1 MRPVRPRLAGLALA
15 CAMALAAV
23 VVSGHAQAMTKIQR
37 VVSPG
42 GLEAWLVQ
50 DATVPLVAM
59 AFAFRGGATQDPA
72 DKPGVAS
79 MTANLL
85 DEGAGDLDSK
95 AFHARLERNAIE
107 MNFSASR
114 DRLQGQLRMLNE
126 HRDEAFGLLKLA
138 VTAPRF
144 DAEPV
149 ERIRAQMLSGL
160 RRESTEPNALAGR
173 AFWAAAFPDH
183 PYGRPPG
190 GTLESLP
197 QVTVA
202 DLSGYARRVLA
213 RDNLTIA
220 VVGDIDAGTLGRL
233 IDDTFGSLP
242 AKAEL
247 TAVADVA
254 AVAPPKQVS
263 VPLDVP
269 QTVMLFG
276 GPGLKRNDPDFM
288 AAYIANHILGGGSMS
303 SRLYYEVREKK
314 GLAYSVS
321 QSLIWLD
328 HTGVFAGST
337 ATRADRAAATLATV
351 EAEIRRMAE
360 QGPTAEELDKAKS
373 YLNGSQ
379 MLALDTSTKLA
390 GALVQYQL
398 DGLGIDYLEKRPG
411 IINAV
416 TLEDTRRAAKRLW
429 SHGLITITVGRAQA
443 AATGQPASPPAP
455 KPHAD

>member
-1 MRPVRPRLAGLALA
+1 MSAAHRALAHLVLA
-15 CAMALAAV
+15 CAVAFAATV
-23 VVSGHAQAMTKIQR
+23 ASDGARAMTKIQR

-42 GLEAWLVQ
+42 GLQAWLVQ

-59 AFAFRGGATQDPA
+59 AFAFRGGAAQDPA

-79 MTANLL
+79 MAANLL

-95 AFHARLERNAIE
+95 AFHARLERRAIE
-107 MNFSASR
+107 MNFSVSR
-114 DRLQGQLRMLNE
+114 DRLQGRLRMLNE

-160 RRESTEPNALAGR
+160 RRESTEPNALAGH

-183 PYGRPPG
+183 PYGHPTG

-197 QVTVA
+197 TVTAA
-202 DLSGYARRVLA
+202 DLAGYARRVLA

-220 VVGDIDAGTLGRL
+220 VVGDIDAATLGRL
-233 IDDTFGSLP
+233 LDDTFGSLP

-247 TAVADVA
+247 TPVADVA
-254 AVAPPKQVS
+254 AAAPPKQVT
-263 VPLDVP
+263 VALDVP

-276 GPGLKRNDPDFM
+276 GPGVKRNDPDFM

-328 HTGVFAGST
+328 HSGVFAGST
-337 ATRADRAAATLATV
+337 ATRADRADATLETV
-351 EAEIRRMAE
+351 QAEIRRMAE
-360 QGPTAEELDKAKS
+360 HGPTQDELEKAKS

-398 DGLGIDYLEKRPG
+398 DGLGIDYLEKRAG

-429 SHGLITITVGRAQA
+429 SDGLITVIVGRTHE
-443 AATGQPASPPAP
+443 AATAKPTPAP
-455 KPHAD
+455 KQRSRVN

>member
-1 MRPVRPRLAGLALA
+1 MRAARRLARFALAGAVALALT
-15 CAMALAAV
+15 AAT
-23 VVSGHAQAMTKIQR
+23 GAAQAMTKIQR
-37 VVSPG
+37 VVTPG
-42 GLEAWLVQ
+42 GLQAWLVQ

-59 AFAFRGGATQDPA
+59 AFAFRGGAAQDPA
-72 DKPGVAS
+72 DKPGLAS

-95 AFHARLERNAIE
+95 AFHARLERRAIE
-107 MNFSASR
+107 MNFSVSR

-173 AFWAAAFPDH
+173 AFWAAAFPNH
-183 PYGRPPG
+183 PYGRPTN

-197 QVTVA
+197 TITA
-202 DLSGYARRVLA
+202 PDLAGYARRVLA

-220 VVGDIDAGTLGRL
+220 VVGDIDAATLARL
-233 IDDTFGSLP
+233 LDDTFGALP

-247 TAVADVA
+247 TPVADVA
-254 AVAPPKQVS
+254 ATQPPKQVA
-263 VPLDVP
+263 VALDVP

-303 SRLYYEVREKK
+303 SRLYYEVREKQ

-321 QSLIWLD
+321 QSLIWLN
-328 HTGVFAGST
+328 HSGVFAGST
-337 ATRADRAAATLATV
+337 ATRADRAAATLETV
-351 EAEIRRMAE
+351 QAEIRRMAE
-360 QGPTAEELDKAKS
+360 HGPTAEELDKAKS

-390 GALVQYQL
+390 AALVQYQL

-429 SHGLITITVGRAQA
+429 SHGLIAVTVGRAQQA
-443 AATGQPASPPAP
+443 ASDKAGAPA

>member
-1 MRPVRPRLAGLALA
+1 MRAARRLARFALAGAVALALT
-15 CAMALAAV
+15 AAT
-23 VVSGHAQAMTKIQR
+23 GAAQAMTKIQR
-37 VVSPG
+37 VVTPG
-42 GLEAWLVQ
+42 GLQAWLVQ

-59 AFAFRGGATQDPA
+59 AFAFRGGAAQDPA
-72 DKPGVAS
+72 DKPGLAS

-85 DEGAGDLDSK
+85 DEGADDLDSK
-95 AFHARLERNAIE
+95 AFHARLERRAIE
-107 MNFSASR
+107 MNFSVSR

-173 AFWAAAFPDH
+173 AFWAAAFPNH
-183 PYGRPPG
+183 PYGRPTN

-197 QVTVA
+197 TITA
-202 DLSGYARRVLA
+202 PDLAGYARRVLA

-220 VVGDIDAGTLGRL
+220 VVGDIDAATLARL
-233 IDDTFGSLP
+233 LDDTFGALP

-247 TAVADVA
+247 TPVADVA
-254 AVAPPKQVS
+254 ATQPPKQVA
-263 VPLDVP
+263 VALDVP

-303 SRLYYEVREKK
+303 SRLYYEVREKQ

-321 QSLIWLD
+321 QSLIWLN
-328 HTGVFAGST
+328 HSGVFAGST
-337 ATRADRAAATLATV
+337 ATRADRAAATLETV
-351 EAEIRRMAE
+351 QAEIRRMAE
-360 QGPTAEELDKAKS
+360 HGPTAEELDKAKS

-429 SHGLITITVGRAQA
+429 SHGLIAVTVGRAQQA
-443 AATGQPASPPAP
+443 ASDKAGAPA